1 MWFISQIYFCFG
13 GKWRFQILRP
23 DVRKL
28 GLKISNFEGNACL
41 KYKARRYPHAISLFY
56 NFSRF
61 YIVISMTFE
70 NNFDI
75 VRDLKEIPRFLYG
88 IHYPT

>member
-1 MWFISQIYFCFG
+1 MS
-13 GKWRFQILRP
+13 RP

-28 GLKISNFEGNACL
+28 GLKISNFEENACL
-41 KYKARRYPHAISLFY
+41 KYKAKRYPYAISLFY

-70 NNFDI
+70 KNSDI
-75 VRDLKEIPRFLYG
+75 VPDLKEPPCFFTEIS
-88 IHYPT
+88 T